1 MKKKSPD
8 PDAFTGEF
16 YQVLQKNSYQFYI
29 IPFRKWKRKEQFPIY
44 FLRQISP
51 DTKMRQIMKS
61 YKNALTKFQQIKLS
75 NI

>member
-51 DTKMRQIMKS
+51 DTKMRQIMKRCFNKIS
-61 YKNALTKFQQIKLS
+61 ANQIE
-75 NI
+75 